1 MLRASALA
9 ATIAAVVASTLV
21 AQPVV
26 AQDPAAQDAAKLTSL
41 RRDIDKLN
49 DALVEERAKVLSDLK
64 INGQILDVR
73 AVMREAVYLAGGKL
87 VEAKV
92 ANFFILEEIQ
102 KQVASGKR
110 RAEEFLVTDEVVLE
124 QLAPMKADFESKHP
138 GVDFWDVVRSQY
150 GLSRETFLEQRRESI
165 LFDRVFFPG
174 TVKDWPEITKE
185 AIKAQNQGEQGQKFL
200 DQLEQ
205 TGNLVDEKGAP
216 RKMPDF
222 WLNMMRQFVQKGLR
236 NWSDIR
242 YGSDGLPPEVV
253 LRVNDFE
260 WSTVDAFEFVKKGLF
275 VQDLERA
282 LQEVAVR
289 EALRQELVA
298 KGAYVTDEEFKKR
311 YDEYRQP
318 YDTTPFTVEVIATR
332 FRGFPCLEAFRARW
346 RLITSFSNLLKDQM
360 TDEALQ
366 AHADKRAPFF
376 ADGQV
381 DISLLPFQARNP
393 QSGGW
398 EPDGMERAK
407 QRCEAAFA
415 DLEAKKLTL
424 DQAIEQHKE
433 FFATDEKKGR
443 LGLLPLNQVRQQ
455 LRESEFTQL
464 LDGFSLAE
472 FLFFDAPVGKTI
484 GPIQGADGWFIAR
497 VNSRTPARRR
507 VDVKNERERELV
519 REDFLTTRFLEWAR
533 EVVARTKFE

>member
-1 MLRASALA
+1 MLRAPVLA
-9 ATIAAVVASTLV
+9 ALLAAVVASTV
-21 AQPVV
+21 AAQNGA
-26 AQDPAAQDAAKLTSL
+26 AQDPKQDAAKLAML

-49 DALVEERAKVLSDLK
+49 EALVEERAKLLTDLK
-64 INGQILDVR
+64 INGQILDAR

-92 ANFFILEEIQ
+92 SNFFILEEIQ

-110 RAEEFLVTDEVVLE
+110 RAEEFLVNDEEVLE
-124 QLAPMKADFESKHP
+124 QLAPLKADFESKHP

-150 GLSRETFLEQRRESI
+150 GLSRETFLEQRREAV

-174 TVKDWPEITKE
+174 TVRDWPEITKE
-185 AIKAQNQGEQGQKFL
+185 AIKAQNNGEQGQKFL
-200 DQLEQ
+200 EQLEK
-205 TGNLVDEKGAP
+205 TADMVDENGAP

-222 WLNMMRQFVQKGLR
+222 WLNMMRQFVAKGLR
-236 NWSDIR
+236 NWSDVR
-242 YGSDGLPPEVV
+242 YGSDGLPPDVV

-282 LQEVAVR
+282 VQEVAVR

-298 KGAYVTDEEFKKR
+298 KGAYVSDEEFKKR
-311 YDEYRQP
+311 YEEYRKP
-318 YDTTPFTVEVIATR
+318 YDSTPFTVEVIATR
-332 FRGFPCLEAFRARW
+332 FRGFPCLEAFRSRW
-346 RLITSFSNLLKDQM
+346 RLITSFSNLLQAEM
-360 TDEALQ
+360 TDEKLQ

-381 DISLLPFQARNP
+381 DVSLLPFQARNP

-398 EPDGMERAK
+398 EPDGMARAK

-415 DLEAKKLTL
+415 ELEAKKMTL

-464 LDGFSLAE
+464 LDGFSLAD
-472 FLFFDAPVGKTI
+472 FLFFEAPVGKTI

-519 REDFLTTRFLEWAR
+519 REDFLTMRFLEWAR
-533 EVVARTKFE
+533 EVVAKTKFE

>member
-1 MLRASALA
+1 MLRAPALA
-9 ATIAAVVASTLV
+9 AMLAAVVASTLV
-21 AQPVV
+21 AQNGA
-26 AQDPAAQDAAKLTSL
+26 AQDPTQDAAKLTNL
-41 RRDIDKLN
+41 RREIDKLN
-49 DALVEERAKVLSDLK
+49 DALVEERAKLLSDLK
-64 INGQILDVR
+64 INGQTLDVR

-92 ANFFILEEIQ
+92 SNFFILEEIQ

-110 RAEEFLVTDEVVLE
+110 TAEEFLVADEEVLV
-124 QLAPMKADFESKHP
+124 QLAPMKAEFESKHP
-138 GVDFWDVVRSQY
+138 GVEFWDVIRSQY

-174 TVKDWPEITKE
+174 TVRDWPEITKE
-185 AIKAQNQGEQGQKFL
+185 AIKAQNEQGQKFL
-200 DQLEQ
+200 EQLEK
-205 TGNLVDEKGAP
+205 TADLVDEKGAP

-222 WLNMMRQFVQKGLR
+222 WLNMMRQFVSKGLR

-242 YGSDGLPPEVV
+242 FGSDGLPPEVV

-275 VQDLERA
+275 IQDLERA

-289 EALRQELVA
+289 EALRQDLVA
-298 KGAYVTDEEFKKR
+298 KGVYVSDEEFKKR
-311 YDEYRQP
+311 YDEYRKP
-318 YDTTPFTVEVIATR
+318 YDSTPFTVEVIATR

-346 RLITSFSNLLKDQM
+346 RLITSYSDLLKGEM
-360 TDEALQ
+360 TDETLQ
-366 AHADKRAPFF
+366 AHADKRAAFF

-381 DISLLPFQARNP
+381 DVSLLPFQARNP

-398 EPDGMERAK
+398 EPDGMERAR

-415 DLEAKKLTL
+415 DLEAKKMTL

-472 FLFFDAPVGKTI
+472 FLFFEAPVGKTI

-497 VNSRTPARRR
+497 VNSRTPARRK

-519 REDFLTTRFLEWAR
+519 REDFITNRFLDWAR
-533 EVVARTKFE
+533 EVVAKTKFD